1 MENLA
6 EFAECQPNTNVF
18 IIKQLQGPI
27 PGEALAGQRL
37 VALVQVVH

>member
-18 IIKQLQGPI
+18 IIKQL
-27 PGEALAGQRL
+27 
-37 VALVQVVH
+37 